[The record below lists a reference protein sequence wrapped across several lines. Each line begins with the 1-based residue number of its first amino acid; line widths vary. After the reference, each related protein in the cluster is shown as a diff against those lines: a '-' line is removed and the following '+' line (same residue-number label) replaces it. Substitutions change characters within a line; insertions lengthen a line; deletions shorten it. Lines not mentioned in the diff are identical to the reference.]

1 MYSPNEEDE
10 ILQGIDEIIYNL
22 QKVPLDQVAFFLV
35 KENMELAVELNRAI
49 DFQLTLRN
57 IKYDTNTRL

>member
-10 ILQGIDEIIYNL
+10 ILRGIDEIIYNL

>member
-22 QKVPLDQVAFFLV
+22 QKVPLDQLALFLV
-35 KENMELAVELNRAI
+35 KENTELAVELNRAI
-49 DFQLTLRN
+49 DFHLTLR
-57 IKYDTNTRL
+57 DTTE

>member
-10 ILQGIDEIIYNL
+10 ILQGIDEIIYYL

-35 KENMELAVELNRAI
+35 KENTELAVELNRAI

-57 IKYDTNTRL
+57 N

>member
-10 ILQGIDEIIYNL
+10 ILQGIDEIIYYL

-35 KENMELAVELNRAI
+35 KENTELAVELNRAI
-49 DFQLTLRN
+49 DFHLTLR
-57 IKYDTNTRL
+57 DTTE

>member
-22 QKVPLDQVAFFLV
+22 KKVPVDQVAFFLV
-35 KENMELAVELNRAI
+35 KENTELAVELNRAI
-49 DFQLTLRN
+49 DFHLTLGTLQN
-57 IKYDTNTRL
+57 DTTD

>member
-10 ILQGIDEIIYNL
+10 ILQGIDEIIYYL

-35 KENMELAVELNRAI
+35 KENTELAVELNRAI
-49 DFQLTLRN
+49 DFHLTLR
-57 IKYDTNTRL
+57 DTKE